1 MAILLS
7 VAVAVILG
15 LLMTRVIKPFGLP
28 AVTAYLICG
37 VLIGPYCLGR
47 LGIEG
52 FGFTTMEAVEQLKLL
67 SEVALGFIAF
77 SIGTEFKLSALKE
90 TGRQAV
96 IVGIVQALVAALL
109 VDIALVIVHF
119 IMPDK
124 LSIPAAITLGSIAT
138 ATAPAATLM
147 VVRQYKAKGKLT
159 DLLLPVVALDDAVGL
174 VVFSVSF
181 GIARALSS
189 GAFDLISILVNPLIE
204 IGASLLLG
212 AFMGWVLTQLEKLF
226 NSNSNRLS
234 LTIAFVMITVA
245 LSMAEFS
252 LGPVHIS
259 FSSLLVCMML
269 GTIFDNIC
277 PLADDLM
284 EKSERWT
291 APLYVLF
298 FVISGAELE
307 LGVFADIAIVGIGII
322 YIIFRSIGKYIG
334 AYGSCKYAG
343 CDENV
348 TKYLG
353 ITLLPQAG
361 VALGMCAIAGSQLP
375 GDGVIIR
382 NIILFS
388 VLVYELVGPAMT
400 KWALTKAGDI
410 QPKSDEVINRRQI
423 KLEKAAKEKAA
434 K

>member
-1 MAILLS
+1 
-7 VAVAVILG
+7 
-15 LLMTRVIKPFGLP
+15 
-28 AVTAYLICG
+28 
-37 VLIGPYCLGR
+37 
-47 LGIEG
+47 
-52 FGFTTMEAVEQLKLL
+52 
-67 SEVALGFIAF
+67 
-77 SIGTEFKLSALKE
+77 
-90 TGRQAV
+90 
-96 IVGIVQALVAALL
+96 
-109 VDIALVIVHF
+109 
-119 IMPDK
+119 
-124 LSIPAAITLGSIAT
+124 
-138 ATAPAATLM
+138 M

-181 GIARALSS
+181 GIARALGS
-189 GAFDLISILVNPLIE
+189 GAFDLISIIVNPMIE
-204 IGASLLLG
+204 IAASLLLG

-234 LTIAFVMITVA
+234 LTIAFVLITVA
-245 LSMAEFS
+245 LSMAEFH
-252 LGPVHIS
+252 LGPVHVS

-284 EKSERWT
+284 EKAEKWT

-298 FVISGAELE
+298 FVVSGAELE
-307 LGVFADIAIVGIGII
+307 LGVFADIAIVGIGIV
-322 YIIFRSIGKYIG
+322 YIIFRSLGKYMG
-334 AYGSCKYAG
+334 AFSSCKYAG

-361 VALGMCAIAGSQLP
+361 VALGMCTIAASQLP
-375 GDGVIIR
+375 GDGIIIR

-410 QPKSDEVINRRQI
+410 QPKSAEVINRRQI
-423 KLEKAAKEKAA
+423 KLEKAAKA
-434 K
+434 KEESQN